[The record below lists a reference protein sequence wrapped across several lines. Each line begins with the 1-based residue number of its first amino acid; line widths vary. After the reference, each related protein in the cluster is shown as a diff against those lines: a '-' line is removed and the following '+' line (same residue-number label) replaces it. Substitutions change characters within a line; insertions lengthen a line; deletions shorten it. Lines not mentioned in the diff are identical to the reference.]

1 MVSLIYSY
9 LNLNI
14 KLKGIMLSRQGV
26 NDIMWVF
33 RGKRDYFQLRG
44 IREGIMAFELR
55 LERWWK
61 EFELQMVK
69 NGRAF
74 QKGIK

>member
-1 MVSLIYSY
+1 
-9 LNLNI
+9 
-14 KLKGIMLSRQGV
+14 MLSRQGV

-44 IREGIMAFELR
+44 IREGIMAFELH

-74 QKGIK
+74 QEGIK